1 MWTTSGSCTLPD
13 DVERALR
20 RLLESRVRFD
30 YAVVKQL
37 AAPASPEIPALELPG
52 EVDLVR
58 QAAYGRCAMTTDT
71 YAPSA
76 VGERIRELCRQFR
89 LPTLAAET
97 VGRFSDAGH
106 ADALPTLMEVLE
118 QEAEDRRIRRVDRL
132 RRASKLPAGKTWDT
146 FEHERAPVK
155 LRQQLVRLAEGDF
168 VDRGV
173 NVLAFGMPGTGKTH
187 AMCAIGHRLVQA
199 GRSVLFIPAY
209 RLVQDMLAAKRD
221 LDLPRMLRKLDN
233 YDLLVIDDL
242 GYLPQGAGESEVLF
256 TLIAERYERRSLGIT
271 SNLVFSEWEKV
282 FANPGDSRRDRQD
295 RASLGHTR
303 VRRAQLPDCRGAE
316 PAGGGCV
323 APAKV
328 IVARQ
333 KWLSRQLTSCRTYA
347 VRNQQ
352 SEKESKRQNLLT
364 HPAWMLLYMSATLSS
379 IWLGFWMAE

>member
-1 MWTTSGSCTLPD
+1 
-13 DVERALR
+13 
-20 RLLESRVRFD
+20 
-30 YAVVKQL
+30 
-37 AAPASPEIPALELPG
+37 
-52 EVDLVR
+52 
-58 QAAYGRCAMTTDT
+58 MTTDT

-242 GYLPQGAGESEVLF
+242 GYLPQGGRRVGGAVHSDSRALRAPLARHHVQPGLLRVGEGV
-256 TLIAERYERRSLGIT
+256 RQ
-271 SNLVFSEWEKV
+271 
-282 FANPGDSRRDRQD
+282 PDGDSRRDRQD

-364 HPAWMLLYMSATLSS
+364 HPARMVDAVHGVFRVSKKV
-379 IWLGFWMAE
+379 FFK

>member
-1 MWTTSGSCTLPD
+1 MRDDDRHLRAERGWKSGSGSCAGSSGYPLW
-13 DVERALR
+13 RLR
-20 RLLESRVRFD
+20 
-30 YAVVKQL
+30 
-37 AAPASPEIPALELPG
+37 
-52 EVDLVR
+52 
-58 QAAYGRCAMTTDT
+58 
-71 YAPSA
+71 PSD
-76 VGERIRELCRQFR
+76 
-89 LPTLAAET
+89 
-97 VGRFSDAGH
+97 RFSDAGH

-282 FANPGDSRRDRQD
+282 FANPMATAAAIDRIVHHSVILEFD
-295 RASLGHTR
+295 VPSYRTA
-303 VRRAQLPDCRGAE
+303 VAQNRQAE
-316 PAGGGCV
+316 DV
-323 APAKV
+323 SH
-328 IVARQ
+328 RQ
-333 KWLSRQLTSCRTYA
+333 K
-347 VRNQQ
+347 
-352 SEKESKRQNLLT
+352 
-364 HPAWMLLYMSATLSS
+364 
-379 IWLGFWMAE
+379 

>member
-1 MWTTSGSCTLPD
+1 MLMRRALWKSGSGD
-13 DVERALR
+13 
-20 RLLESRVRFD
+20 
-30 YAVVKQL
+30 
-37 AAPASPEIPALELPG
+37 
-52 EVDLVR
+52 
-58 QAAYGRCAMTTDT
+58 
-71 YAPSA
+71 
-76 VGERIRELCRQFR
+76 LCRQFR

-97 VGRFSDAGH
+97 VDRFSDAGH

-282 FANPGDSRRDRQD
+282 FANPMATARRDRQD

-328 IVARQ
+328 IVGAA
-333 KWLSRQLTSCRTYA
+333 KMVVASTYKLSYLCSAEST
-347 VRNQQ
+347 VR
-352 SEKESKRQNLLT
+352 EGVR
-364 HPAWMLLYMSATLSS
+364 PAKS
-379 IWLGFWMAE
+379 IDASGKNG

>member
-1 MWTTSGSCTLPD
+1 
-13 DVERALR
+13 
-20 RLLESRVRFD
+20 
-30 YAVVKQL
+30 
-37 AAPASPEIPALELPG
+37 
-52 EVDLVR
+52 
-58 QAAYGRCAMTTDT
+58 MTTDT

-76 VGERIRELCRQFR
+76 VEERIRDLCRQFR

-221 LDLPRMLRKLDN
+221 LDLPRMLRCK
-233 YDLLVIDDL
+233 
-242 GYLPQGAGESEVLF
+242 
-256 TLIAERYERRSLGIT
+256 RRSDNVPRRRLDSLNPAVENRTACHLPIESIETLMEGDKD
-271 SNLVFSEWEKV
+271 VHRGHV
-282 FANPGDSRRDRQD
+282 FA
-295 RASLGHTR
+295 
-303 VRRAQLPDCRGAE
+303 RAQGVP
-316 PAGGGCV
+316 GGGDEHQGGV
-323 APAKV
+323 PGVRAAPRHRAQD
-328 IVARQ
+328 ALAPR
-333 KWLSRQLTSCRTYA
+333 
-347 VRNQQ
+347 
-352 SEKESKRQNLLT
+352 
-364 HPAWMLLYMSATLSS
+364 ATGIPQEAPSPS
-379 IWLGFWMAE
+379 PQA